1 MDESKPVTRLPGAA
15 VLAAC
20 AWMVAALFALVAQ
33 PAAAQDGRPDYRI
46 SPEDVLEISVWREE
60 DLQREVIV
68 RPDGG
73 ISFPLAGDVR
83 AAGKTPKELEAD
95 ITTKLQTYIPDAVV
109 TVSVVELRGLRVYV
123 SGKVQNP
130 GQFVVGRYIDVLQAI
145 TLAGGLT
152 PFADQDGIHVIRR
165 TADGEQVFEFDYA
178 AVQRGRKLDQN
189 ILLQSDDIVVVP

>member
-1 MDESKPVTRLPGAA
+1 MDESKPMLFLPRTTLIAA
-15 VLAAC
+15 VAGLAL
-20 AWMVAALFALVAQ
+20 ALLALVAL
-33 PAAAQDGRPDYRI
+33 PAHAQEGLPGYKI

-73 ISFPLAGDVR
+73 ISFPLAGDIQ
-83 AAGKTPKELEAD
+83 AAGKTPKQLQAD
-95 ITTKLQTYIPDAVV
+95 ITERLETFIPDAVV

-130 GQFVVGRYIDVLQAI
+130 GQFTVGRYIDVLQAI
-145 TLAGGLT
+145 ALAGGLT

-165 TADGEQVFEFDYA
+165 TAEGEKVFDFDYA
-178 AVQRGRKLDQN
+178 AVQRGRKLEQN
-189 ILLQSDDIVVVP
+189 ILLESDDIVVVP